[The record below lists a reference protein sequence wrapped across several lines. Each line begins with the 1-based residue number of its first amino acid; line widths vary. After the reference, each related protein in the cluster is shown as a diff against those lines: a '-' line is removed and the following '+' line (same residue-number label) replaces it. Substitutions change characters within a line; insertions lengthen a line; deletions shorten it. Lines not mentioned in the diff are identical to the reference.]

1 MYVIFVIGYLCL
13 VIFFIKKYRIFGN
26 VILIKI
32 EVNVRVFKVEL
43 YL

>member
-1 MYVIFVIGYLCL
+1 MYVIFVIGWLCL
-13 VIFFIKKYRIFGN
+13 VKFFIKKYRIYGN